1 MKLKS
6 IRLKNFR
13 CFDDTKDI
21 ELKPLTVFVGANS
34 SGKSSVL
41 KFFPLLK
48 HSIKDSLDGILKWNN
63 EDLDFRDFENT
74 VINHDKSKSIEF
86 DLSFEK
92 NDGGSFVIK
101 ESIGYD
107 TPTKNKI
114 NYFNLVS
121 QDENAYYSIT
131 ADYSNNKLLYESKS
145 DSLDD
150 TIEYSRHSQNLIPN
164 LFYRTKLASLL
175 KPRVDKLTS
184 IAQEEFENLEKNIY
198 YMQPLRLDIQRR
210 YALDDNEESNRI
222 YSNATN
228 LAYYLNNL
236 TYSDK
241 EELNNW
247 LETNGFDITIDFDRL
262 SAQSNGGMLEIYI
275 KAQGM
280 KISRNI
286 IDLGFGFSQML
297 PILILMW
304 DSIKKVN
311 QTGYRDNQYSKIV
324 VIEQPEVHLHPKYI
338 GKFATMIANT
348 IRVCKEKQI
357 PICFIVETH
366 SYSFLNKVGTLI
378 YDKQVERDNISVLI
392 FNQMIEEENTI
403 IESKTYDDE
412 GALEDWPINF
422 FDED

>member
-21 ELKPLTVFVGANS
+21 ELKPLTIFVGANS

-74 VINHDKSKSIEF
+74 VINHDKCKSIEF

-275 KAQGM
+275 KAQVM

-297 PILILMW
+297 PIIILMW

-338 GKFATMIANT
+338 GKFATMVINT

-357 PICFIVETH
+357 PISFVVETH
-366 SYSFLNKVGTLI
+366 SDSLLNKVGDL
-378 YDKQVERDNISVLI
+378 VRDGEIPNNDINLLI
-392 FNQMIEEENTI
+392 FNQKDNGISDIKHIKFETDG
-403 IESKTYDDE
+403 TP
-412 GALEDWPINF
+412 EDWPVDF
-422 FDED
+422 FDVD